1 MIKKSIIIRQP
12 YHKEIVK
19 LSEAFDRPI
28 GRLTEDMITY
38 FKKTGINPK
47 DALNQNPSTLIK
59 KLDNRIIS
67 FLKVQERDILMPI
80 RNDLF
85 KNHKTLEEKN
95 NLLINGIKNSLI
107 NLSNHDKKRS
117 EFVVQNLQNQKEAL
131 LLLAEALDPKNKTTL
146 LENIKSVFK

>member
-1 MIKKSIIIRQP
+1 MKKSIIIGELH
-12 YHKEIVK
+12 HKEIVK
-19 LSEAFDRPI
+19 LCEAFNSPI
-28 GRLTEDMITY
+28 GRLTEDMILY

-80 RNDLF
+80 RNDLYR
-85 KNHKTLEEKN
+85 NHKTLEEKN
-95 NLLINGIKNSLI
+95 NSLINGIKNSLI

-131 LLLAEALDPKNKTTL
+131 LLLAESLDPKNKTSL